1 MTELFTNIRQEVK
14 NIAEGAW
21 IIAINQFSPADAADI
36 LNNVVEYYRKTWTEE
51 EIEFLQFYFN
61 MKMEAMKE

>member
-14 NIAEGAW
+14 SIAEGAW

-36 LNNVVEYYRKTWTEE
+36 LNNVVEYYKKTWTEE